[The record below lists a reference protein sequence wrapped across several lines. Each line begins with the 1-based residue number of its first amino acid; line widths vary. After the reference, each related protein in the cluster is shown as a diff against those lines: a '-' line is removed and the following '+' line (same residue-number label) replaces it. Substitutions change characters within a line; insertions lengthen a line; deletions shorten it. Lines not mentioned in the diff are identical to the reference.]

1 MASNRTD
8 KGKAKAETAEGAR
21 SASVTS
27 GSAGAAGETALR
39 KKNAGKARAPRK
51 RVAAA
56 TTAFIP
62 EDARIKFGREV
73 CGNLETAD
81 GREWLVTNGI
91 GGFASGTISGNSTR
105 RYHGLLIAAL
115 QPPVGRMQLVAGVD
129 EIVRYAGADY
139 ALSTHQWMSGVTDP
153 KGFLSIESFRLEGM
167 TPVWTYAL
175 ADALLEKRVWMKHG
189 ENTTYVQY
197 TMLRGTAPAEVALK
211 ALVNYRDYHG
221 ATHAG
226 DWRMQIDV
234 VDSGAGVKVTAFEGA
249 TPFFLKCADASC
261 EVRHEWYRDCFM
273 AVENERGLDDHEDH
287 LFAAL
292 FQTTLKVG
300 ASVTFVATTE
310 AGALAAEAAVAAERT
325 AAVDRERQI
334 FESWRTL
341 DGKAQSG
348 EPKWVPQLVLAAD
361 QFIVKRAL
369 PTNPDGRSII
379 AGYHWFGDW
388 GRDTMIALPGLTL
401 ATGRADIARQIL
413 LAFSEVVNGGVL
425 PNNFPDAGGDP
436 QYNSIDAALWF
447 FEAVRQFF
455 AATKDG
461 RTLLQ
466 LFPVLGEI
474 IDAHVKGTRFNI
486 KVDPADGLLFGGAP
500 GVQLTWM
507 DAKVGDWVVTPRVGK
522 VIEVNALW
530 INALETMA
538 EFAKLLARPGEGYE
552 KLAEKAK
559 KNFQKFWNEER
570 GCCFDVID
578 VPGGANDDSLRP
590 NQLFAVSLPVSP
602 LSEEQQRAVV
612 DMCAKHLLTS
622 YGLRSLAPGEPGY
635 KGSYT
640 GGPRDRDAAYHQGTV
655 WGWLVGPFVLAHLRV
670 YGDPEEAMRFL
681 EPLGISVQMYGLGTL
696 GEIFEGDS
704 PFTPHGA
711 IAQAW
716 TVGEVL
722 RASREIQ
729 NFQGS

>member
-8 KGKAKAETAEGAR
+8 KGKSKPEAQAPEASAAPATPRAASTSKKNKAPRTP
-21 SASVTS
+21 
-27 GSAGAAGETALR
+27 R
-39 KKNAGKARAPRK
+39 KKSPAP
-51 RVAAA
+51 ASAN
-56 TTAFIP
+56 AFIP
-62 EDARIKFGREV
+62 EEARIKFGREV
-73 CGNLETAD
+73 CGNLETAE

-91 GGFASGTISGNSTR
+91 GGFASGTIAGNLTR

-115 QPPVGRMQLVAGVD
+115 QPPVGRMQLVATLD
-129 EIVRYAGADY
+129 EIVGYAGGEYSLA
-139 ALSTHQWMSGVTDP
+139 THEWMSGAIEP
-153 KGFLSIESFRLEGM
+153 KGFLNIESFRLEGM
-167 TPVWTYAL
+167 MPVWTYAI
-175 ADALLEKRVWMKHG
+175 ADGLLEKRVWMKHG

-197 TMLRGTAPAEVALK
+197 TLLRGTAPAEISLK
-211 ALVNYRDYHG
+211 ALVNYRDFHN

-226 DWRMQIDV
+226 DWHMQIEPIE
-234 VDSGAGVKVTAFEGA
+234 SGVKVTAFEGA
-249 TPFFLKCADASC
+249 KPYFLKCAEASC

-273 AVENERGLDDHEDH
+273 SVERDRGLDDHEDR

-292 FQTTLKVG
+292 FRATLKAG
-300 ASVTFVATTE
+300 ATITFVATTE
-310 AGALAAEAAVAAERT
+310 ADAATAGDRAEVLER
-325 AAVDRERQI
+325 DRQN
-334 FESWRTL
+334 FESWRNQ
-341 DGKAQSG
+341 DGKG
-348 EPKWVPQLVLAAD
+348 ENGYPGWIPQLVIAAD
-361 QFIVKRAL
+361 QFIVKRSL
-369 PTNPDGRSII
+369 PANPDGRSII

-413 LAFSEVVNGGVL
+413 LAFSELVDGGML

-436 QYNSIDAALWF
+436 QYNSIDAALWY

-466 LFPVLGEI
+466 LFPVLSEI
-474 IDAHVKGTRFNI
+474 IDAHVKGTRYNI
-486 KVDPADGLLFGGAP
+486 KVDPTDGLLYGGAAV
-500 GVQLTWM
+500 VQLTWM

-522 VIEVNALW
+522 AVEVNALW

-538 EFAKLLARPGEGYE
+538 EFARLLARPGEGYE
-552 KLAEKAK
+552 KLAAKAK
-559 KNFQKFWNEER
+559 KNFQRFWNEER

-578 VPGGANDDSLRP
+578 VEGGGNDASLRP

-602 LSEEQQRAVV
+602 LSEDQQRAVV

-635 KGSYT
+635 KGHYA

-655 WGWLVGPFVLAHLRV
+655 WGWLLGPFVLAHLRV

-722 RASREIQ
+722 RASREVQ
-729 NFQGS
+729 NYQGG